1 MSAQTEQTFL
11 VGGLEANVYSRSSQT
26 PGPAVVMFVLH
37 GRHGNCKDPAT
48 TSIVNGLLQNNAKQS
63 RNLYVVTFDQRNHG
77 HRLVN
82 ETANKGWSKSP
93 DRHNDR
99 HATDMYSMQVG
110 TARDVSFLID
120 FLPSYLFPSGEQVI
134 ETWAVAGVSL
144 GGHATW
150 LALTHEPR
158 LSIGIP
164 VIGCPDYLSLIS
176 ERALKFDIP
185 LDGSAYLPDSLLSL
199 IQSSDPAA
207 APYRSIDASNPFLG
221 KKILVLSGGKDT
233 LVPWSA
239 SESFVEHLNVGDK
252 GVKQAVVQEDA
263 GHETTPEMVQRLVDF
278 ITEHALK
285 K

>member
-1 MSAQTEQTFL
+1 MSTQTEQTFL
-11 VGGLEANVYSRSSQT
+11 IGGLEVNVYSRSSQT
-26 PGPAVVMFVLH
+26 PEKPAVILFVLH
-37 GRHGNCKDPAT
+37 GRFGNCKDAAT
-48 TSIVNGLLQNNAKQS
+48 TSIVNGLLQNEAKQS

-82 ETANKGWSKSP
+82 ETANKGWSKSS
-93 DRHNDR
+93 DGNNDR
-99 HATDMYSMQVG
+99 HATYLYSVG

-120 FLPSYLFPSGEQVI
+120 FLPSYLFPSGEQAI

-158 LSIGIP
+158 LTIGVPI
-164 VIGCPDYLSLIS
+164 IGCPDYLSLIS

-199 IQSSDPAA
+199 IQSSDPVAV
-207 APYRSIDASNPFLG
+207 PYRSIDASNPFLG

-239 SESFVEHLNVGDK
+239 SESFVEHLNVGNK
-252 GVKQAVVQEDA
+252 GIKQAVVQEDA
-263 GHETTPEMVQRLVDF
+263 GHETTPEMVRRLVDF
-278 ITEHALK
+278 VTEHALNK
-285 K
+285 

>member
-1 MSAQTEQTFL
+1 M
-11 VGGLEANVYSRSSQT
+11 
-26 PGPAVVMFVLH
+26 
-37 GRHGNCKDPAT
+37 
-48 TSIVNGLLQNNAKQS
+48 
-63 RNLYVVTFDQRNHG
+63 
-77 HRLVN
+77 
-82 ETANKGWSKSP
+82 
-93 DRHNDR
+93 
-99 HATDMYSMQVG
+99 
-110 TARDVSFLID
+110 SFLID

-150 LALTHEPR
+150 LALTHGNDFIFIIIMSKPSQLEPR